1 MGLHGVDAGHTWRNI
16 GLEDSYHI
24 GAVRVHPKNA
34 DIVYVAALG
43 HLWGPNEMRG
53 VYRTTDGGATWKQV
67 LKRSNNA
74 GAVDIAMDP
83 NNPIP
88 HHLLGQTYREMGMTE
103 EAERELKLSEQLRV
117 QQEAKP

>member
-1 MGLHGVDAGHTWRNI
+1 MPRTATAFTNRSTPAGRGRTWVCRTATTSAQSAI
-16 GLEDSYHI
+16 
-24 GAVRVHPKNA
+24 HPKNP

-67 LKRSNNA
+67 LKRSNTA

-83 NNPIP
+83 SNP
-88 HHLLGQTYREMGMTE
+88 
-103 EAERELKLSEQLRV
+103 RV
-117 QQEAKP
+117 LYAALVGDQPQAVAHG